1 MSDVKDMS
9 EENSR
14 AGTASDAA
22 VVQSGGRAFHAR
34 SSELR
39 SSALLSS
46 VAFCSLWEIASGRWI
61 EPFLISSP
69 SRILS
74 SLVTGFTRGD
84 LLQHTWVTFQE
95 IAIGFPVGAI
105 SGIALG
111 YWFGRSRLLAEIFEP
126 IIIALN
132 GIPRT
137 ALAPLFIVWLGIGLW
152 SKVGVVFLLT
162 FFLNF
167 FNTYTGMRQ
176 MDQEYVDLAS
186 LMGVKGWKLTFKVIF
201 PAISPYVFTGI
212 RTSIPFA
219 VIGAIVGEFV
229 ASTEGVGFFIRM
241 SAGIFKTADVF
252 VGIIVLMI
260 MVIIMDKIAEMVEA
274 TSVALADSN
283 GTYSNPGIKERRFC
297 DAKRRIRLR
306 CRHQCFDRLH
316 ILSGSN
322 ASSARAQQKEL
333 PEVTMLTAVPNFAFA
348 AIWVAEQ
355 LKYFERKGCGSRSR
369 RRRAVRSV

>member
-1 MSDVKDMS
+1 L
-9 EENSR
+9 
-14 AGTASDAA
+14 
-22 VVQSGGRAFHAR
+22 F
-34 SSELR
+34 
-39 SSALLSS
+39 
-46 VAFCSLWEIASGRWI
+46 
-61 EPFLISSP
+61 
-69 SRILS
+69 
-74 SLVTGFTRGD
+74 TGFTSGD
-84 LLQHTWVTFQE
+84 LIQHTWVTFQE
-95 IAIGFPVGAI
+95 IAIGFPAGAI

-137 ALAPLFIVWLGIGLW
+137 AVAPLFIVWLGIGLW

-176 MDQEYVDLAS
+176 MDREYIDLAR

-229 ASTEGVGFFIRM
+229 AATEGVGFFIRM

-252 VGIIVLMI
+252 VGIIILMI
-260 MVIIMDKIAEMVEA
+260 MVIVMDRIAEMIEKR
-274 TSVALADSN
+274 ALRWQ
-283 GTYSNPGIKERRFC
+283 TQTE
-297 DAKRRIRLR
+297 
-306 CRHQCFDRLH
+306 H
-316 ILSGSN
+316 IQIQ
-322 ASSARAQQKEL
+322 A
-333 PEVTMLTAVPNFAFA
+333 
-348 AIWVAEQ
+348 
-355 LKYFERKGCGSRSR
+355 
-369 RRRAVRSV
+369 

>member
-1 MSDVKDMS
+1 MTEQVGQDR
-9 EENSR
+9 SR
-14 AGTASDAA
+14 S
-22 VVQSGGRAFHAR
+22 S

-39 SSALLSS
+39 TTPAKSMFSKRGLTVTVIRTAIVLGFFL
-46 VAFCSLWEIASGRWI
+46 AWELASGRWI

-69 SRILS
+69 SRIFT
-74 SLVTGFTRGD
+74 SLLTGFQSGD
-84 LLQHTWVTFQE
+84 LLQHTWVTFLE
-95 IAIGFPVGAI
+95 VAIGFPIGAI
-105 SGIALG
+105 TGIALG
-111 YWFGRSRLLAEIFEP
+111 YGFGRSRLLAEVFEP

-176 MDQEYVDLAS
+176 MDQEYVDLAG
-186 LMGVKGWKLTFKVIF
+186 LMGVRGWKLTLKVIF

-229 ASTEGVGFFIRM
+229 AATEGVGFFIRM
-241 SAGIFKTADVF
+241 SAGIFRTADVF

-260 MVIIMDKIAEMVEA
+260 MVIILDKIAEAV
-274 TSVALADSN
+274 
-283 GTYSNPGIKERRFC
+283 ERR
-297 DAKRRIRLR
+297 ALR
-306 CRHQCFDRLH
+306 WQT
-316 ILSGSN
+316 
-322 ASSARAQQKEL
+322 QKEH
-333 PEVTMLTAVPNFAFA
+333 VQ
-348 AIWVAEQ
+348 IQ
-355 LKYFERKGCGSRSR
+355 G
-369 RRRAVRSV
+369 

>member
-1 MSDVKDMS
+1 MS
-9 EENSR
+9 EEVGRKNTPI
-14 AGTASDAA
+14 TASDQTITAP
-22 VVQSGGRAFHAR
+22 AR
-34 SSELR
+34 SALGLR
-39 SSALLSS
+39 GLS
-46 VAFCSLWEIASGRWI
+46 VTLARFGIIFGFFLLWEVASGRWI

-69 SRILS
+69 SRIFT
-74 SLVTGFTRGD
+74 SLVEGFTSGD
-84 LLQHTWVTFQE
+84 LLQHTWVTFEE
-95 IAIGFPVGAI
+95 IAVGFPIGAI
-105 SGIALG
+105 TGIALG
-111 YWFGRSRLLAEIFEP
+111 YGFGRSRLLADIFEP

-176 MDQEYVDLAS
+176 MDQEYVDLAT

-229 ASTEGVGFFIRM
+229 AATEGVGFFIRM
-241 SAGIFKTADVF
+241 SAGIFRTADVF

-260 MVIIMDKIAEMVEA
+260 MVIIMDRIAE
-274 TSVALADSN
+274 L
-283 GTYSNPGIKERRFC
+283 IERR
-297 DAKRRIRLR
+297 ALRWQTEKEHVRI
-306 CRHQCFDRLH
+306 Q
-316 ILSGSN
+316 G
-322 ASSARAQQKEL
+322 
-333 PEVTMLTAVPNFAFA
+333 
-348 AIWVAEQ
+348 
-355 LKYFERKGCGSRSR
+355 
-369 RRRAVRSV
+369 

>member
-1 MSDVKDMS
+1 MS
-9 EENSR
+9 EELSR
-14 AGTASDAA
+14 EPAGSSTAKSAAAPLADAA
-22 VVQSGGRAFHAR
+22 FSTRGLGVTIVRVAIIGGFF
-34 SSELR
+34 L
-39 SSALLSS
+39 
-46 VAFCSLWEIASGRWI
+46 LWEIASGRWI

-69 SRILS
+69 GRIFT
-74 SLVTGFTRGD
+74 SLIAGFRDGD
-84 LLQHTWVTFQE
+84 LLQHTWVTFEE

-111 YWFGRSRLLAEIFEP
+111 YAFGRSRLLADIFEP
-126 IIIALN
+126 IIVALN

-176 MDQEYVDLAS
+176 MDHEYVDLAN

-229 ASTEGVGFFIRM
+229 AATEGVGFFIRM

-260 MVIIMDKIAEMVEA
+260 MVIIMDKIAEM
-274 TSVALADSN
+274 
-283 GTYSNPGIKERRFC
+283 IERR
-297 DAKRRIRLR
+297 ALRWQTQTEHVRI
-306 CRHQCFDRLH
+306 Q
-316 ILSGSN
+316 G
-322 ASSARAQQKEL
+322 
-333 PEVTMLTAVPNFAFA
+333 
-348 AIWVAEQ
+348 
-355 LKYFERKGCGSRSR
+355 
-369 RRRAVRSV
+369 

>member
-1 MSDVKDMS
+1 MSDPAIQAP
-9 EENSR
+9 SR
-14 AGTASDAA
+14 PGRSKGAVRPTKHAVASMGTMGVNLARVAII
-22 VVQSGGRAFHAR
+22 GGF
-34 SSELR
+34 
-39 SSALLSS
+39 LL
-46 VAFCSLWEIASGRWI
+46 LWEIASGKWI
-61 EPFLISSP
+61 EPFLVSSP
-69 SRILS
+69 SRIFLS
-74 SLVTGFTRGD
+74 LISGYRDGD

-95 IAIGFPVGAI
+95 IAIGFPIGAI

-111 YWFGRSRLLAEIFEP
+111 YAFGRSRLLAEVFEP

-176 MDQEYVDLAS
+176 MDQEYVDLAG
-186 LMGVKGWKLTFKVIF
+186 LMGVKGWKLTFKVIL

-229 ASTEGVGFFIRM
+229 AATEGIGFFIRM

-260 MVIIMDKIAEMVEA
+260 MVIIIDRIAE
-274 TSVALADSN
+274 L
-283 GTYSNPGIKERRFC
+283 IERR
-297 DAKRRIRLR
+297 ALRWQSQTEHIRI
-306 CRHQCFDRLH
+306 Q
-316 ILSGSN
+316 
-322 ASSARAQQKEL
+322 A
-333 PEVTMLTAVPNFAFA
+333 
-348 AIWVAEQ
+348 
-355 LKYFERKGCGSRSR
+355 
-369 RRRAVRSV
+369 

>member
-1 MSDVKDMS
+1 MP
-9 EENSR
+9 EEISQKTRQLTSSR
-14 AGTASDAA
+14 SLATALRKSAL
-22 VVQSGGRAFHAR
+22 S
-34 SSELR
+34 LR
-39 SSALLSS
+39 SFYIALFRTSIIVGFLL
-46 VAFCSLWEIASGRWI
+46 LWQIASGPWI

-69 SRILS
+69 TRIFS
-74 SLVTGFTRGD
+74 SLIAGFTEGD

-105 SGIALG
+105 AGIALG
-111 YWFGRSRLLAEIFEP
+111 YAFGRSKLLAEIFEP

-176 MDQEYVDLAS
+176 MDQEYVDLAR

-212 RTSIPFA
+212 RTSIPFS

-229 ASTEGVGFFIRM
+229 AATEGVGFFIRM
-241 SAGIFKTADVF
+241 SAGIFRTADVF
-252 VGIIVLMI
+252 VGIIVLMV
-260 MVIIMDKIAEMVEA
+260 MVIIMDKIA
-274 TSVALADSN
+274 ALV
-283 GTYSNPGIKERRFC
+283 ERR
-297 DAKRRIRLR
+297 ALR
-306 CRHQCFDRLH
+306 WQTQTEH
-316 ILSGSN
+316 IQIQ
-322 ASSARAQQKEL
+322 A
-333 PEVTMLTAVPNFAFA
+333 
-348 AIWVAEQ
+348 
-355 LKYFERKGCGSRSR
+355 
-369 RRRAVRSV
+369 